1 MDKYL
6 YPDIVK
12 LTLANELDVVLA
24 YKRARQLSAL
34 TGMNLP
40 SQTKFA
46 TAVSEMGRNVV
57 EHVGSGTIQY
67 GIGEQTGRLYL
78 TAIIT
83 DRGRGI
89 PDLDA
94 IINVAHPDIRTKG
107 CGIIHSRRLVDLFKL
122 ESSPEKGTRAQLSLR
137 IPARHPVFNK
147 PVIESW
153 QEQFR
158 KEIHV
163 SPYEEIKQQNMDILD
178 VLEALRLKSIE
189 TDNQLEEIKGL
200 NADLAQ
206 SNGEIT
212 QLLTERNAA
221 NAKLGKMNHEL
232 EQFAYTV
239 SHDLKAPLKNIEGF
253 VNLLQKLPDVAQHD
267 RANLY
272 CNMLLEQVHRMDK
285 LISGILSYAKSGR
298 EQVEKTTVQLENL
311 LQGVIDS
318 LNIPSGMQIH
328 LGEGLPVLVA
338 EEIYLQQLF
347 SNLISNA
354 IKYHDRPDGTIAIH
368 CRDNGDFY
376 QFSVADDGP
385 GIPAQYHD
393 KIFRMYYTHNGA
405 SAKDS
410 TGLGLAIVQK
420 ITAEKG
426 GKAWVESTGRGATFY
441 FTWPK

>member
-6 YPDIVK
+6 YPDVVK

-57 EHVGSGTIQY
+57 EHVGSGTIQFS
-67 GIGEQTGRLYL
+67 IGEQTGRLYL

-94 IINVAHPDIRTKG
+94 ILNVAHPDIRTKG
-107 CGIIHSRRLVDLFKL
+107 CGIIHSRRLVDLFQL
-122 ESSPEKGTRAQLSLR
+122 DSHPDRGTRAQLSLR
-137 IPARHPVFNK
+137 IPVRHPVFSK
-147 PVIESW
+147 AVVESW

-158 KEIHV
+158 REIHV

-189 TDNQLEEIKGL
+189 TDHQLDEIRKL

-212 QLLTERNAA
+212 QLLAERSDA
-221 NAKLGKMNHEL
+221 NALLGKMNKEL

-253 VNLLQKLPDVAQHD
+253 LNLLRKIPEVTEHD
-267 RANLY
+267 RASLY
-272 CNMLLEQVHRMDK
+272 CDMLLEQVRRMDK
-285 LISGILSYAKSGR
+285 LIFGILSYAKSGR
-298 EQVEKTTVQLENL
+298 EQVEKTTVQMEKL
-311 LQGVIDS
+311 LRGVIDS
-318 LNIPSGMQIH
+318 LSIPAGMQIH

-347 SNLISNA
+347 GNLISNA
-354 IKYHDRPDGTIAIH
+354 IKYHDRPEGNITVQCQA
-368 CRDNGDFY
+368 NEGFY

-393 KIFRMYYTHNGA
+393 KIFRMYYTLNGSA
-405 SAKDS
+405 AKDS